1 METVNTINTRK
12 KVKDGYCC
20 NGESKYCADWTEYN
34 DTCEDFEERRGSDYE
49 K

>member
-12 KVKDGYCC
+12 KVKDGYVAMTRVSIVPI
-20 NGESKYCADWTEYN
+20 GSEYE
-34 DTCEDFEERRGSDYE
+34 DTCDDFEERRGSDYE